1 MRRAGGLRGAGPPP
15 VYFQKIRRPQ
25 MSSETPI
32 LEMKN
37 ITKVY
42 ANGIVAN
49 RQVHF
54 SVRKGEIHGLI
65 GENGAGKSTLMNIL
79 FGGQQ
84 ADEGSILLDGKAI
97 EIHSPMQ
104 AIGYGI
110 GMVHQ
115 HYALVPSMTV
125 AENVFLGDEP
135 RTRHGLI
142 DRETEVKRTKEL
154 SDLYHF
160 QLNPSDVVRDLSV
173 GTKQKIEILDVNSV
187 DAEGKPTKEDVRY
200 LLLTMPEVNNE
211 RYDVLKNGVD
221 ALYNEC
227 KAAMELANN
236 KFDMKLTPLLAGE
249 SQNDLDRLKKERD
262 RLNTQW
268 TEHREKIYNDKMR
281 EIEFAHNLWM
291 ADRVEETLNDFME
304 KETNNESA
312 AHSMRLDPED
322 YE

>member
-1 MRRAGGLRGAGPPP
+1 MKRAI
-15 VYFQKIRRPQ
+15 IREYDQ
-25 MSSETPI
+25 W
-32 LEMKN
+32 
-37 ITKVY
+37 
-42 ANGIVAN
+42 
-49 RQVHF
+49 
-54 SVRKGEIHGLI
+54 
-65 GENGAGKSTLMNIL
+65 GENLSGHCARFSYRLMNLCVKAEEVALLPIEVMIEGAPQKL
-79 FGGQQ
+79 EQCCML
-84 ADEGSILLDGKAI
+84 ARKDEYSF
-97 EIHSPMQ
+97 
-104 AIGYGI
+104 
-110 GMVHQ
+110 MV
-115 HYALVPSMTV
+115 VPKFEDDLPAV
-125 AENVFLGDEP
+125 AQGVMMEHPEF
-135 RTRHGLI
+135 
-142 DRETEVKRTKEL
+142 
-154 SDLYHF
+154 
-160 QLNPSDVVRDLSV
+160 
-173 GTKQKIEILDVNSV
+173 KQKIEILDVNSV

-227 KAAMELANN
+227 KAAMELAST